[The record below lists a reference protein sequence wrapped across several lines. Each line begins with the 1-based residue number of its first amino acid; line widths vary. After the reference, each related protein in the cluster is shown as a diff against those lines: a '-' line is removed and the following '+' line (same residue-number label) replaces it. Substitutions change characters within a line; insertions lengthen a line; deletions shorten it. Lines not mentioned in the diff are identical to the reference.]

1 MEKRDQKRNGK
12 CKCCNFSEVRK
23 EKQRRNV
30 YLCDRERWK
39 YLRIIHN
46 FLYLPVVVLLLEVC
60 CSSLVF
66 FGQTHWNP
74 DKKNPK
80 RTKKTLHLSVC
91 VKKQRKDIRSRKNT
105 QWKKHVFAVQISYRC
120 YANEIYSNEY
130 VEKKRER
137 ERDWRKKEAAS
148 KLTELPNK
156 VETATNKKDKK

>member
-1 MEKRDQKRNGK
+1 MLQFFRGEEGKTKKKRVSMWSRKMEIFAYNM
-12 CKCCNFSEVRK
+12 
-23 EKQRRNV
+23 
-30 YLCDRERWK
+30 
-39 YLRIIHN
+39 HN

-105 QWKKHVFAVQISYRC
+105 QWKKHVFAVQISYGC